1 MADAPA
7 APHHGPLSGDV
18 TIPGTHGKKVPKAL
32 AIGGVAVV
40 GVLAAVWWRNNH
52 SATGTSTG
60 AAATVTDSAGNVCS
74 AVNPAT
80 GFCPGT
86 AEDTNALNG
95 TLNGAGGFG
104 DGSGGDSIIG
114 TTTPDQVT
122 NGPPFTTNA
131 AWSQYAVATLE
142 ASDSAIDTGALTDA
156 LGAYLNGGQ
165 VTAAQHVLIND
176 ALAVA
181 GSPPVTGANGFPPSI
196 NVAGSISGG
205 GTGTT
210 VVKVRVPNVVGMRTA
225 EQAEPAIKAAGLV
238 PSLGGG
244 FDAHA
249 VNYVNSQTP
258 AANTLVNQGSTV
270 RLGSSRT
277 APKK

>member
-1 MADAPA
+1 MADQPA
-7 APHHGPLSGDV
+7 ATHHPFSGEV
-18 TIPGTHGKKVPKAL
+18 TIPGTHGKKVPKAV

-40 GVLAAVWWRNNH
+40 GVLAVMWWRNNH
-52 SATGTSTG
+52 SAAAPAASTG
-60 AAATVTDSAGNVCS
+60 MVTDSAGNVCT

-86 AEDTNALNG
+86 AEDTDALNG
-95 TLNGAGGFG
+95 TLNGAGG
-104 DGSGGDSIIG
+104 SGGGSDSIIG

-131 AWSQYAVATLE
+131 AWSQYAITTLGQ
-142 ASDSAIDTGALTDA
+142 SGNTDPGALTDA
-156 LGAYLNGGQ
+156 LGAYLAGGQ
-165 VTAAQHVLIND
+165 VTAAQHILIND

-181 GSPPVTGANGFPPSI
+181 GSPPVTGVNGFPPSI

-238 PSLGGG
+238 PALGGG
-244 FDAHA
+244 FDANA

-258 AANTLVNQGSTV
+258 GANTLANQGSTV
-270 RLGSSRT
+270 KLGSSRT
-277 APKK
+277 PPKKK

>member
-1 MADAPA
+1 
-7 APHHGPLSGDV
+7 V
-18 TIPGTHGKKVPKAL
+18 TIPGTHGKKIPKAA

-40 GVLAAVWWRNNH
+40 GVLAVMWWRNNH
-52 SATGTSTG
+52 SA
-60 AAATVTDSAGNVCS
+60 AAAPAGVTSVTDSAGNVCS

-95 TLNGAGGFG
+95 TLNGA
-104 DGSGGDSIIG
+104 DGSGGSDGIIG

-122 NGPPFTTNA
+122 NGPPFTTDA
-131 AWSQYAVATLE
+131 AWSQYAITTLGE
-142 ASDSAIDTGALTDA
+142 SGNTDPGGLTDA
-156 LGAYLNGGQ
+156 LGAYLAGDP
-165 VTAAQHVLIND
+165 VTAAQHILIND

-181 GSPPVTGANGFPPSI
+181 GSPPVTGTNGFPPSI
-196 NVAGSISGG
+196 NVSGSISGG

-210 VVKVRVPNVVGMRTA
+210 TVKVRVPNVVGMRTA

-238 PSLGGG
+238 PHLGGG
-244 FDAHA
+244 FDQNA

-258 AANTLVNQGSTV
+258 GANTLVNQGSTV
-270 RLGSSRT
+270 NLGSSRT
-277 APKK
+277 PPKKK